1 MSQVR
6 IAPLESI
13 SAAFPLDPSCLGRGQ
28 GGPARY
34 GGPAAPGGAGTGRPY
49 PPGTAAADWRPLTPG
64 EIAALGAG
72 GNRAEDWGKIR
83 VTQKFNPE
91 LVRDCR
97 FYGEVRIAAASPIC
111 LEYNDLRLPAG
122 LSNSTIIACDLGP
135 DIAVHNMAYM
145 ARMRIEERCILFNI
159 DEMVT
164 TGHAK
169 FGSGVVMDGEDEE
182 VRIWLEIANENGGR
196 KVLPFN
202 GMLPA
207 DAWIWCKYR
216 DDARLMERFIEMT
229 AEAQPCTPG
238 GLGVVGGGSVIK
250 NSRIIKDVNIGPC
263 AYIKG
268 CNKLKNLTVNSD
280 EERPTQIGEGCELVN
295 GIIGY
300 GCRVFY
306 GVKAVR
312 FILSDH
318 SALKYGAR
326 LINAVLGPNSTIS
339 CCEVLNSLIF
349 GAHEQHHNSSFLCA
363 GVLAG
368 MSNMAS
374 AATVGSNHNS
384 RAGDGEILA
393 DRGFWPGLSVS
404 LKHNS
409 RFAAFC
415 LIAKGA
421 YPAELHIPLPF
432 SLVSNHEN
440 SGELQLMPGY
450 WFRYNMYA
458 LARNASKTAA
468 RDRRIG
474 ERQQLEYHW
483 LAPDT
488 VDQMLIGRRILEYWA
503 GASPRVV
510 SEEFPHGRALLESLE
525 SPEILARPP
534 FAVESGDRP
543 VRIRHAGRARHD
555 YRRMVCLY
563 AVRILLTSG
572 GADALS
578 RALSRAGQPRSPAG
592 PTESGRPGP
601 APTEHLTPHPRHSQ
615 PRPGG
620 PVPGGYIHSLT
631 EIGHPG
637 PADPWLNIGGQ
648 LMRESA
654 LEDIKTRIKSGEIPD
669 WPALHR
675 AYHRIAAD
683 YENQRIRHAGEVLAE
698 IFQEE
703 SRPAEEIPN
712 TETDPLKPAAR
723 SPNTETDPPKPTV
736 ESLLDDAV
744 ETARFIFQ
752 GILDSRRK
760 DYENPFRN
768 SVYDSR
774 AERDAV
780 IGPFEENTFIAE
792 ARGELEAFESL
803 VEQSRRTPPRA

>member
-1 MSQVR
+1 MR
-6 IAPLESI
+6 IA
-13 SAAFPLDPSCLGRGQ
+13 G
-28 GGPARY
+28 
-34 GGPAAPGGAGTGRPY
+34 
-49 PPGTAAADWRPLTPG
+49 
-64 EIAALGAG
+64 
-72 GNRAEDWGKIR
+72 
-83 VTQKFNPE
+83 
-91 LVRDCR
+91 
-97 FYGEVRIAAASPIC
+97 ASPIC
-111 LEYNDLRLPAG
+111 LEYNDLRLPAS
-122 LSNSTIIACDLGP
+122 LSNSTIIACDLGA
-135 DIAVHNMAYM
+135 DIAVHNVAYM

-216 DDARLMERFIEMT
+216 DDARLMERFMEMT

-488 VDQMLIGRRILEYWA
+488 VDQMLIGRRILEHWA

-510 SEEFPHGRALLESLE
+510 SGEFPHGRALLESIE

-578 RALSRAGQPRSPAG
+578 RALAGAGHPRSPKAPVPG
-592 PTESGRPGP
+592 GP
-601 APTEHLTPHPRHSQ
+601 APA
-615 PRPGG
+615 
-620 PVPGGYIHSLT
+620 GYIHSLT
-631 EIGHPG
+631 EIGHPA
-637 PADPWLNIGGQ
+637 PPDPWLNIGGQ

-712 TETDPLKPAAR
+712 TDPA
-723 SPNTETDPPKPTV
+723 PPKPTV
-736 ESLLDDAV
+736 ESLLDEAV

-768 SVYDSR
+768 SVYDSQ

-780 IGPFEENTFIAE
+780 IGPFEKNTFIAE
-792 ARGELEAFESL
+792 ARSELEAFESL
-803 VEQSRRTPPRA
+803 VKKSRRAPPRA

>member
-6 IAPLESI
+6 IAPLEGI
-13 SAAFPLDPSCLGRGQ
+13 
-28 GGPARY
+28 
-34 GGPAAPGGAGTGRPY
+34 GAGTERPY

-122 LSNSTIIACDLGP
+122 LSNSTIIACDLGA
-135 DIAVHNMAYM
+135 DIAVHNVAYM

-488 VDQMLIGRRILEYWA
+488 VDQMLIGRRILEHWA

-510 SEEFPHGRALLESLE
+510 SGEFPHGRALLESLE

-578 RALSRAGQPRSPAG
+578 RALPRAGQPRSPNSPVPGGPGKAG
-592 PTESGRPGP
+592 HPGP
-601 APTEHLTPHPRHSQ
+601 APAPAEHLTPHPRHSQ

-683 YENQRIRHAGEVLAE
+683 YENQRIRHAAEVLAE

-703 SRPAEEIPN
+703 SRPAEE
-712 TETDPLKPAAR
+712 
-723 SPNTETDPPKPTV
+723 SPNTQPATPKPTV
-736 ESLLDDAV
+736 ESLLDEAV

-768 SVYDSR
+768 SVYDSQ

-780 IGPFEENTFIAE
+780 VGPFEENTFIAE
-792 ARGELEAFESL
+792 ARSELEAFESL
-803 VEQSRRTPPRA
+803 VKKSRRTNSRA

>member
-6 IAPLESI
+6 IAPLEGI
-13 SAAFPLDPSCLGRGQ
+13 
-28 GGPARY
+28 
-34 GGPAAPGGAGTGRPY
+34 GAGTERPY

-111 LEYNDLRLPAG
+111 LGYNDLRLPAG
-122 LSNSTIIACDLGP
+122 LSNSTVIACDLGA
-135 DIAVHNMAYM
+135 DIAVHNVAYM

-229 AEAQPCTPG
+229 AETQPCTPG

-312 FILSDH
+312 FILGDH

-488 VDQMLIGRRILEYWA
+488 VDQMLIGRCILEHWA

-510 SEEFPHGRALLESLE
+510 SGEFPHGRALLESIE

-578 RALSRAGQPRSPAG
+578 RALPRAGQPRSPNSPVPGGPGKAG
-592 PTESGRPGP
+592 HPGP
-601 APTEHLTPHPRHSQ
+601 APAPAEHLTPHPRPSQ

-637 PADPWLNIGGQ
+637 PPDPWLNIGGQ

-683 YENQRIRHAGEVLAE
+683 YENQRIRHAAEVLAE

-703 SRPAEEIPN
+703 SRHAEE
-712 TETDPLKPAAR
+712 
-723 SPNTETDPPKPTV
+723 SPNTQPATPKPTV
-736 ESLLDDAV
+736 ESLLDEAV

-768 SVYDSR
+768 SVYDSQ

-792 ARGELEAFESL
+792 ARNELEAFESL
-803 VEQSRRTPPRA
+803 VKKSRRANSRA

>member
-13 SAAFPLDPSCLGRGQ
+13 GAAFPLDPSCLGGGQ

-34 GGPAAPGGAGTGRPY
+34 GGPAAPGRAGTGRPY

-97 FYGEVRIAAASPIC
+97 FYGEVRIAGASPIC

-122 LSNSTIIACDLGP
+122 LSNSTIIACDLGA
-135 DIAVHNMAYM
+135 DIAVHNVAYM

-216 DDARLMERFIEMT
+216 DDARLMERFMEMT

-312 FILSDH
+312 FILGDH

-488 VDQMLIGRRILEYWA
+488 VDQMLIGRRILEHWA

-510 SEEFPHGRALLESLE
+510 SGEFPHGRALLESLE

-578 RALSRAGQPRSPAG
+578 RALAGAGHPRSPKAPVPG
-592 PTESGRPGP
+592 GP
-601 APTEHLTPHPRHSQ
+601 APA
-615 PRPGG
+615 
-620 PVPGGYIHSLT
+620 GYIHSLT
-631 EIGHPG
+631 EIGHPA
-637 PADPWLNIGGQ
+637 PPDPWLNIGGQ

-683 YENQRIRHAGEVLAE
+683 DENQRIRHAGEVLAE

-712 TETDPLKPAAR
+712 TDPA
-723 SPNTETDPPKPTV
+723 PPKPTV
-736 ESLLDDAV
+736 ESLLDEAV

-768 SVYDSR
+768 SVYDSQ

-792 ARGELEAFESL
+792 ARNELEAFESL
-803 VEQSRRTPPRA
+803 VEKSRGTPPGPESPAAAGSFSPLPNAPIHPGSAR

>member
-13 SAAFPLDPSCLGRGQ
+13 GAAFPLDPSCLGR
-28 GGPARY
+28 
-34 GGPAAPGGAGTGRPY
+34 AGTERPY

-122 LSNSTIIACDLGP
+122 LSNSTIIACDLGA
-135 DIAVHNMAYM
+135 DIAVHNVAYM

-196 KVLPFN
+196 KVAPFN

-488 VDQMLIGRRILEYWA
+488 VDQMLIGRRILEHWA

-510 SEEFPHGRALLESLE
+510 SGEFPHGRALLESIE
-525 SPEILARPP
+525 SPEILACPP

-578 RALSRAGQPRSPAG
+578 RALAGADHPKSPAG
-592 PTESGRPGP
+592 PGESGHP
-601 APTEHLTPHPRHSQ
+601 APP
-615 PRPGG
+615 
-620 PVPGGYIHSLT
+620 
-631 EIGHPG
+631 
-637 PADPWLNIGGQ
+637 DPWLNIGGQ

-683 YENQRIRHAGEVLAE
+683 DENQRIRHAGEVLAE

-712 TETDPLKPAAR
+712 TDPAP
-723 SPNTETDPPKPTV
+723 SKPTV
-736 ESLLDDAV
+736 EFLLDEAV

-768 SVYDSR
+768 SVYDSQ

-792 ARGELEAFESL
+792 ARDELEAFESL
-803 VEQSRRTPPRA
+803 VKKSRRAPPRA

>member
-13 SAAFPLDPSCLGRGQ
+13 GAAFPLDPSCLGRGQ
-28 GGPARY
+28 GGPGSDV
-34 GGPAAPGGAGTGRPY
+34 GGAAAPGRAGAGRPY

-97 FYGEVRIAAASPIC
+97 FYGEVRIAGASPIC

-122 LSNSTIIACDLGP
+122 LSNSTIIACDLGA
-135 DIAVHNMAYM
+135 DIAVHNVAYM

-169 FGSGVVMDGEDEE
+169 FGGGVVMDGEDEE

-229 AEAQPCTPG
+229 AEAHPCTPG

-312 FILSDH
+312 FILGDH

-488 VDQMLIGRRILEYWA
+488 VDQMLIGRRILEHWA

-510 SEEFPHGRALLESLE
+510 SGEFPHGRALLESLE

-578 RALSRAGQPRSPAG
+578 RALSGAGQAKSLGSLAEIGHPAPPPNG
-592 PTESGRPGP
+592 PGESGRP
-601 APTEHLTPHPRHSQ
+601 APP
-615 PRPGG
+615 
-620 PVPGGYIHSLT
+620 
-631 EIGHPG
+631 
-637 PADPWLNIGGQ
+637 DPWLNIGGQ

-712 TETDPLKPAAR
+712 TETDP
-723 SPNTETDPPKPTV
+723 PKPTV
-736 ESLLDDAV
+736 ESLLDEAV

-752 GILDSRRK
+752 GILESRRK

-780 IGPFEENTFIAE
+780 VGPFEENTFIAE
-792 ARGELEAFESL
+792 ARNELEAFESL
-803 VEQSRRTPPRA
+803 VKKSRRANSRA

>member
-6 IAPLESI
+6 IAPLEGI
-13 SAAFPLDPSCLGRGQ
+13 GAAFPLDPSCI
-28 GGPARY
+28 
-34 GGPAAPGGAGTGRPY
+34 GAGRPY

-64 EIAALGAG
+64 EIADLGAG

-97 FYGEVRIAAASPIC
+97 FYGEVRIAAASSIC

-122 LSNSTIIACDLGP
+122 LSNSTIIACDLGA
-135 DIAVHNMAYM
+135 DIAVHNVAYM
-145 ARMRIEERCILFNI
+145 ARMRIEERCILFNV

-216 DDARLMERFIEMT
+216 DDAHLMERFIEMT
-229 AEAQPCTPG
+229 AEAQPRAPG

-432 SLVSNHEN
+432 SLVSNHEK
-440 SGELQLMPGY
+440 SGELQIMPGY

-468 RDRRIG
+468 RDQRIG
-474 ERQQLEYHW
+474 ERQHLEYHW

-488 VDQMLIGRRILEYWA
+488 VDQMLIGRRILEHWA

-510 SEEFPHGRALLESLE
+510 SGEFPHGRALLESIE
-525 SPEILARPP
+525 SPELFARPP

-563 AVRILLTSG
+563 AVQILLTSG
-572 GADALS
+572 GADALA
-578 RALSRAGQPRSPAG
+578 RALSQTGQPRSPNAPVPDDPG
-592 PTESGRPGP
+592 ESGHPGP
-601 APTEHLTPHPRHSQ
+601 APNTPAESDHPAPAPAGHLAPHPRHSQ
-615 PRPGG
+615 LPPGG
-620 PVPGGYIHSLT
+620 PVPGGYIDSLT
-631 EIGHPG
+631 EIGHPA
-637 PADPWLNIGGQ
+637 PPDPWLNIGGQ

-683 YENQRIRHAGEVLAE
+683 DENQRIRHAGEVLAE
-698 IFQEE
+698 LFQEE
-703 SRPAEEIPN
+703 SRPAEESPN
-712 TETDPLKPAAR
+712 TETNPLKPAAQ
-723 SPNTETDPPKPTV
+723 SPNTKTAPPKPTV
-736 ESLLDDAV
+736 EFLLDEAV
-744 ETARFIFQ
+744 ETAQFIFQ

-768 SVYDSR
+768 SVYDSQ

-792 ARGELEAFESL
+792 ARSELEAFESL
-803 VEQSRRTPPRA
+803 VKKSRGIPPRT

>member
-6 IAPLESI
+6 ITPLETI
-13 SAAFPLDPSCLGRGQ
+13 GDAFPAAATR
-28 GGPARY
+28 PA
-34 GGPAAPGGAGTGRPY
+34 PPRPY
-49 PPGTAAADWRPLTPG
+49 PPGTTADDWRPLTAG

-72 GNRAEDWGKIR
+72 GNRADDWRNIE
-83 VTQKFNPE
+83 VSHDFNPE
-91 LVRDCR
+91 RIRDCR
-97 FYGEVRIAAASPIC
+97 FYGHVRIAAAAAIC
-111 LEYNDLRLPAG
+111 LEHNNLRLPAG
-122 LSNSTIIACDLGP
+122 LSHSTIIACDLGA
-135 DIAVHNMAYM
+135 DIAVHNVAYM
-145 ARMRIEERCILFNI
+145 ARMRIETHCILFEI
-159 DEMVT
+159 DEIVT

-169 FGSGVVMDGEDEE
+169 FGNGVVMDGEDEAA
-182 VRIWLEIANENGGR
+182 RIWLEIANENGGR

-207 DAWIWCKYR
+207 DAWLWCKYR
-216 DDARLMERFIEMT
+216 DDTRLMERFITMT
-229 AEAQPCTPG
+229 AAVDPSTVG
-238 GLGVVGGGSVIK
+238 GFGVVGAGSVIK
-250 NSRIIKDVNIGPC
+250 NSRTLKDVNIGPC
-263 AYIKG
+263 TYIKG
-268 CNKLKNLTVNSD
+268 CNKLKNLTINSD
-280 EERPTQIGEGCELVN
+280 EARATQIGEGCELVN

-363 GVLAG
+363 SVLAG

-421 YPAELHIPLPF
+421 YPNELHIPLPF
-432 SLVSNHEN
+432 CLVSNHEK
-440 SGELQLMPGY
+440 SGALQLMPGY

-458 LARNASKTAA
+458 LARNAAKTAA
-468 RDRRIG
+468 RDQRTG

-488 VDQMLIGRRILEYWA
+488 VDQMLTGRRILEHWA
-503 GASPRVV
+503 ARSPQVASG
-510 SEEFPHGRALLESLE
+510 EFPGGRALLESLDG
-525 SPEILARPP
+525 PELFAGSP
-534 FAVESGDRP
+534 FAVESGNRP
-543 VRIRHAGRARHD
+543 VRILYAGRAWRD
-555 YRRMVCLY
+555 YGRMIDLY
-563 AVRILLTSG
+563 AVQMLLSSG
-572 GADALS
+572 NADAVS
-578 RALSRAGQPRSPAG
+578 RALSRADQTRSSDGPAG
-592 PTESGRPGP
+592 IGQSGS
-601 APTEHLTPHPRHSQ
+601 A
-615 PRPGG
+615 
-620 PVPGGYIHSLT
+620 
-631 EIGHPG
+631 
-637 PADPWLNIGGQ
+637 PADPWVNIGGQ
-648 LMRESA
+648 LMRASA
-654 LEDIKTRIKSGEIPD
+654 LEELKTRVKSAQIAD

-683 YENQRIRHAGEVLAE
+683 YEHQRIGHAAEVLAE
-698 IFQEE
+698 
-703 SRPAEEIPN
+703 SRHAEV
-712 TETDPLKPAAR
+712 A
-723 SPNTETDPPKPTV
+723 
-736 ESLLDDAV
+736 SLLDEAV

-752 GILDSRRK
+752 GIRESRRK

-780 IGPFEENTFIAE
+780 LGPFEENAFIAE
-792 ARGELEAFESL
+792 ARRELEAFESL
-803 VEQSRRTPPRA
+803 VERSRGALPRA